1 MEDLERLADQEYWD
15 EVIAHLDDIKALDRD
30 DRWQT
35 VLETSVVG
43 WMESLVNKDDTEN
56 AYLDSTDV
64 FNRFKTLKKSDEAMK
79 LKEKVGMRQVEA
91 CLRFQDPET
100 KRLKDCRPISKEFIG
115 YHKGRK
121 AELAV
126 KVANLTSY
134 QRNARWAAQ
143 YYQMALEAKNG
154 HDVVCADDRLPVV
167 IHSGLYGMDEE
178 KKVADDLWKTC
189 PEHLKKYTL
198 ERIDKLSVNNVSL
211 GGYCKAL
218 KNHGDNPPEKCGK
231 AKW

>member
-43 WMESLVNKDDTEN
+43 WMESLVNKDDTEK

-143 YYQMALEAKNG
+143 YYQMALEAKMAMMS
-154 HDVVCADDRLPVV
+154 CAQTTACRWLFTVD
-167 IHSGLYGMDEE
+167 STEWT
-178 KKVADDLWKTC
+178 KKKRWPT
-189 PEHLKKYTL
+189 T
-198 ERIDKLSVNNVSL
+198 
-211 GGYCKAL
+211 
-218 KNHGDNPPEKCGK
+218 CGK
-231 AKW
+231 PAQST